1 MPPLTFI
8 VEDEVVPIPTAWGLP
23 VKKVR
28 IQSHCMLLSPMSL
41 SFTMSREGTIVWN
54 SSWLKKTALSHI
66 LTLNANF
73 KGCRESGRVEV
84 AKVSTNHLTHF
95 MKVNVRVTGRSLFI
109 QLSLDFLELHLCS
122 GNNLKGLAKIHF
134 NANPKSMVGSSTRVK
149 VVY

>member
-1 MPPLTFI
+1 MPLLTFI
-8 VEDEVVPIPTAWGLP
+8 VEDEVVPISSAWGLP

-54 SSWLKKTALSHI
+54 SSWLKKKNSLITH
-66 LTLNANF
+66 LNSEC
-73 KGCRESGRVEV
+73 KLQGVQGVWEV
-84 AKVSTNHLTHF
+84 ANVLTNHPTHF

-122 GNNLKGLAKIHF
+122 GNNLESLAKIHF